1 MCLFPGMMQGPD
13 PAMATPEAKQ
23 HQCHLYV
30 LAILHFSM
38 AVMLCIALPPL
49 GISEIF
55 TALILMC
62 TAYSMNFCMLIF
74 YMIMMLMDVVQYFSS
89 IGLLVQ
95 RGELGQCYRNEK
107 PDECNPFVVTVIIL
121 FFVFAIIA
129 VAVAF
134 YAYRIF
140 KANALGQLGGGGLLG
155 GVPVGRNN
163 NDDDEAPAPVYNP
176 PPQSQ
181 PARQPL

>member
-1 MCLFPGMMQGPD
+1 MCLFPGMMGGPE

-62 TAYSMNFCMLIF
+62 TAYAMNFCMLIF

-95 RGELGQCYRNEK
+95 RGDFVRCYKNEL
-107 PDECNPFVVTVIIL
+107 PDRCNPFVVTVIIL
-121 FFVFAIIA
+121 FFLFAIIA
-129 VAVAF
+129 NVVAF

-140 KANALGQLGGGGLLG
+140 KATALGQVNGGGQLIG
-155 GVPVGRNN
+155 GMPVGGRNN
-163 NDDDEAPAPVYNP
+163 NDYDDEAP
-176 PPQSQ
+176 
-181 PARQPL
+181 PA